1 VNHKNEK
8 TRRGRPITRNR
19 EHVLETATNA
29 YWHDNLAATSVNAIC
44 ALANV
49 SKPSLYRDFGS
60 EDGLTVAVLE
70 RYSSQVLVQIGDL
83 LMSDAS
89 FATKLDELI
98 KIASEDPQME
108 TGCLFIKMRATRS
121 RFGVQTQ
128 AKLANIEKQAL
139 SVYMSFFKCSHERG
153 EWNANISFELAA
165 NYLLEQFGLA
175 VTQRAAGRSKESV
188 KELLTLSLSAL
199 KKLNDLI

>member
-1 VNHKNEK
+1 MHPINQII
-8 TRRGRPITRNR
+8 RRGRPITRNR
-19 EHVLETATNA
+19 EHVLETAMNA
-29 YWHDNLAATSVNAIC
+29 YWQDDLAATSVNAIC

-70 RYSSQVLVQIGDL
+70 RYASQVLVQLGDL
-83 LMSDAS
+83 LMSHAS
-89 FATKLDELI
+89 FATKLDALI

-108 TGCLFIKMRATRS
+108 TGCLFIKMRAGRS

-128 AKLANIEKQAL
+128 AKLAEIEMQAL
-139 SVYMSFFKCSHERG
+139 NLYVHFFKDSHERG
-153 EWNANISFELAA
+153 EWSASIPAELAA
-165 NYLLEQFGLA
+165 TYLLEQFGLA

-188 KELLTLSLSAL
+188 RELLTLSLSAL
-199 KKLNDLI
+199 KQGRV